1 MKVVILMD
9 IPGTGK
15 SGEIKEV
22 ANGFARNYLIP
33 QGKADVATADI
44 IKMTVEQRQAKLTRQ
59 QKYSSEIKQLAE
71 QINGKTFT
79 IKAKAGAEQKLFG
92 AITAAD
98 IAEELKRVSGAEID
112 KKKIGLDKPIKK
124 LGTYEVA
131 LKLAKDITSKV
142 FVTVEATGE

>member
-1 MKVVILMD
+1 MKVVFLMD

-33 QGKADVATADI
+33 QGKAAVATADI